1 MPHETPPTPIR
12 VHVRAARPEDVPA
25 ITRIYN
31 AGIEDRLA
39 TLETEPRDEA
49 ERAAW
54 LAARSERHPVL
65 VAANEAGEAI
75 GWGSINPFN
84 PRPAYR
90 HVADFSIY
98 VDREARGQGV
108 GSALLPALIET
119 ARGLGYHKL
128 VLAGFPFNAPGV
140 ALYRK
145 FGFREIG
152 TYREQGMLDGRWVD
166 VILMERM
173 L

>member
-1 MPHETPPTPIR
+1 MAMIR
-12 VHVRAARPEDVPA
+12 VQVRPAAEGDVPA

-31 AGIEDRLA
+31 AGIEDRMA
-39 TLETEPRDEA
+39 TLETDLRDEA
-49 ERAAW
+49 ERSGW
-54 LAARSERHPVL
+54 LAARSERYPAL
-65 VAANEAGEAI
+65 VAVDDAGEVL
-75 GWGSINPFN
+75 GWGALNPFN

-98 VDREARGQGV
+98 VAREARGRGV
-108 GSALLPALIET
+108 GSALLTALIET

-128 VLAGFPFNAPGV
+128 VLAGFPFNEPGV

-145 FGFREIG
+145 FGFRDVGI
-152 TYREQGMLDGRWVD
+152 YREQGLLDGRWVD
-166 VILMERM
+166 VILMELM